1 MYTID
6 LSGQV
11 ALVTGSSR
19 GIGAVIAG
27 RLAAAG
33 AAVAINYRTGA
44 DAADTVIDR
53 IRENGGEALRVPGD
67 VSDETAAEA
76 IVKTTADRLG
86 RLDILVNNAG
96 VNRDRLLMRMT
107 AADWDEVLAVNL
119 RGTFLP
125 TRFAIPLMVRQRYGR
140 IVNISSVVGLS
151 GNPGQANYAASKAGQ
166 IGLAKAVA
174 REVASRNITVNAVAP
189 GFIELAGAG
198 GDANANAGAGADAGG
213 MAAELTDEQR
223 QQILNRI
230 PVGRFG
236 SAADVA
242 AAVLYLASPDAGYV
256 TGQTIT
262 VDGGMIA

>member
-33 AAVAINYRTGA
+33 AAVAVNYRTGA
-44 DAADTVIDR
+44 DAADAVIDR

-67 VSDETAAEA
+67 VSDEAAAEA

-96 VNRDRLLMRMT
+96 VNRDRLLMRMS
-107 AADWDEVLAVNL
+107 ASDWDEVLSVNL

-189 GFIELAGAG
+189 GFIES
-198 GDANANAGAGADAGG
+198 GDSGG

-236 SAADVA
+236 AAADVA
-242 AAVLYLASPDAGYV
+242 AAVLYLASPDAGYI

-262 VDGGMIA
+262 VDGGLIA

>member
-11 ALVTGSSR
+11 ALITGSSR

-44 DAADTVIDR
+44 DAADAVIDR

-107 AADWDEVLAVNL
+107 ASDWDEVLAVNL

-189 GFIELAGAG
+189 GFIEL
-198 GDANANAGAGADAGG
+198 GDSGG

-236 SAADVA
+236 AAADVA
-242 AAVLYLASPDAGYV
+242 AAVLYLASPDAGYI

-262 VDGGMIA
+262 VDGGLIA

>member
-19 GIGAVIAG
+19 GIGAAIAKQ
-27 RLAAAG
+27 LAAAG
-33 AAVAINYRTGA
+33 ASVGINYRTNA
-44 DAADTVIDR
+44 NAADQVIDE
-53 IRENGGEALRVPGD
+53 IRAAGGEALRVPGD
-67 VSDETAAEA
+67 VSDENSADAV
-76 IVKTTADRLG
+76 VKTTADRLG

-96 VNRDRLLMRMT
+96 ITRDRLVMRMN
-107 AADWDEVLAVNL
+107 AEDWDEVLTVNL

-166 IGLAKAVA
+166 IGLAKAIA

-189 GFIELAGAG
+189 GFIELDG
-198 GDANANAGAGADAGG
+198 GG
-213 MAAELTDEQR
+213 MTGELNDEQR
-223 QQILNRI
+223 GQVLSRV
-230 PVGRFG
+230 PAGRFG
-236 SAADVA
+236 SAEDVA
-242 AAVLYLASPDAGYV
+242 SAVLYLVSPAASYI
-256 TGQTIT
+256 TGQTLTI
-262 VDGGMIA
+262 DGGMTA

>member
-19 GIGAVIAG
+19 GIGAAIAKE
-27 RLAAAG
+27 LAAAG
-33 AAVAINYRTGA
+33 ASVGINYRTNA
-44 DAADTVIDR
+44 NAADQVIDE
-53 IRENGGEALRVPGD
+53 IRAAGGEALRVPGD
-67 VSDETAAEA
+67 VSDENSADAV
-76 IVKTTADRLG
+76 VKTTADRLG

-96 VNRDRLLMRMT
+96 ITRDRLVMRMN
-107 AADWDEVLAVNL
+107 AEDWDEVLTVNL

-166 IGLAKAVA
+166 IGLAKAIA

-189 GFIELAGAG
+189 GFIELDG
-198 GDANANAGAGADAGG
+198 GG
-213 MAAELTDEQR
+213 MTGELNDEQR
-223 QQILNRI
+223 GQVLSRV
-230 PVGRFG
+230 PAGRFG
-236 SAADVA
+236 SAEEVA
-242 AAVLYLASPDAGYV
+242 SAVLYLVSPAASYI
-256 TGQTIT
+256 TGQTLTI
-262 VDGGMIA
+262 DGGMTA

>member
-33 AAVAINYRTGA
+33 AAVAVNYRTGA
-44 DAADTVIDR
+44 DAAAAVIDR

-67 VSDETAAEA
+67 VSDEAAAEA

-96 VNRDRLLMRMT
+96 VNRDRLLMRMS
-107 AADWDEVLAVNL
+107 ASDWDEVLSVNL

-140 IVNISSVVGLS
+140 VVNISSVVGLS

-189 GFIELAGAG
+189 GFIES
-198 GDANANAGAGADAGG
+198 GDSGG

-236 SAADVA
+236 AAADVA
-242 AAVLYLASPDAGYV
+242 AAVLYLASPDAGYI

-262 VDGGMIA
+262 VDGGLIA

>member
-19 GIGAVIAG
+19 GIGAAIAG

-44 DAADTVIDR
+44 DAADAVIDR

-189 GFIELAGAG
+189 GFIDLAAADANPG
-198 GDANANAGAGADAGG
+198 ANANANAGG

-230 PVGRFG
+230 PMGRFG
-236 SAADVA
+236 TAADVV
-242 AAVLYLASPDAGYV
+242 AAVLYLASPDAGYI
-256 TGQTIT
+256 TGQTVT

>member
-33 AAVAINYRTGA
+33 AAVAVNYRTGA
-44 DAADTVIDR
+44 DAADAVIDR

-67 VSDETAAEA
+67 VSDEAAAEA

-96 VNRDRLLMRMT
+96 VNRDRLLMRMA
-107 AADWDEVLAVNL
+107 AADWDEVLSVNL

-189 GFIELAGAG
+189 GFIESGES
-198 GDANANAGAGADAGG
+198 GG
-213 MAAELTDEQR
+213 MAAELTEEQR

-236 SAADVA
+236 AAADVA
-242 AAVLYLASPDAGYV
+242 AAVLYLAGPDAGYI

-262 VDGGMIA
+262 VDGGLIA